1 MVAITAGIL
10 IPSWIVGQG
19 DGNGP
24 SRGVERRGREMISD
38 VRVRGP
44 ELTMTARLLWL
55 VVVAIVV
62 AWLVLVLVGAA
73 TT

>member
-1 MVAITAGIL
+1 
-10 IPSWIVGQG
+10 
-19 DGNGP
+19 
-24 SRGVERRGREMISD
+24 MISD

-44 ELTMTARLLWL
+44 ELTMTARPLWL

>member
-1 MVAITAGIL
+1 
-10 IPSWIVGQG
+10 
-19 DGNGP
+19 
-24 SRGVERRGREMISD
+24 MISD